1 MVADVGMREYEQRMV
16 TLRTLID
23 LWTRHEQVTVV
34 PISVQ
39 ADDAEELVSADQD
52 DEAQDPE
59 PVSAHQ
65 DDSQELAA
73 LGETEEQDPVSA
85 DQDNEPEELPAL
97 GETEDPAPVSAEQDN
112 DSQELAAVGETLV
125 SADHDRTDDLG
136 PVSADQGNELE
147 ELPAVGETEDPDP
160 VSADQDS
167 NAEEPTASTE
177 CGEPGHLA
185 VTSGCYTQAVASEF
199 TNTLQL
205 PPAVKRRGRPKGCNT
220 TVVGL
225 PKAKRYKKTLS
236 AFTEL
241 SKLEQQTS
249 M

>member
-1 MVADVGMREYEQRMV
+1 
-16 TLRTLID
+16 
-23 LWTRHEQVTVV
+23 
-34 PISVQ
+34 
-39 ADDAEELVSADQD
+39 
-52 DEAQDPE
+52 
-59 PVSAHQ
+59 
-65 DDSQELAA
+65 
-73 LGETEEQDPVSA
+73 
-85 DQDNEPEELPAL
+85 
-97 GETEDPAPVSAEQDN
+97 
-112 DSQELAAVGETLV
+112 
-125 SADHDRTDDLG
+125 
-136 PVSADQGNELE
+136 
-147 ELPAVGETEDPDP
+147 

-185 VTSGCYTQAVASEF
+185 VTSGCYKQAVASEF

-225 PKAKRYKKTLS
+225 PKAKRSKKTLS

-241 SKLEQQTS
+241 SKLEQQTR